1 MTTFEFDEGVQQS
14 TFKGEEFYTQHM
26 NDLFLSEQ
34 KNLENILCQG
44 KKIREKLKNVQPGS
58 YLEIGGLMA
67 TQEEPLQIKK
77 GGPGHTI
84 GDGEYT
90 LNRLTGMCAAYC
102 ARNRVTPLAKCAMA
116 ISLGIGD
123 TDKKLYYSA
132 APGAEH
138 FTEVFDYYPLLCA
151 IQQLKSG
158 KVSKESIARIA
169 SVKNKDGVT
178 LAQRL
183 VADKAN
189 VTSKVNCFGKGNN

>member
-1 MTTFEFDEGVQQS
+1 MR
-14 TFKGEEFYTQHM
+14 K
-26 NDLFLSEQ
+26 FLRSAFINIYYDFLGKISARKRRTSQ

-90 LNRLTGMCAAYC
+90 LNRLTGMCC
-102 ARNRVTPLAKCAMA
+102 LLCC
-116 ISLGIGD
+116 D